1 MSGIPPDRHQVLALL
16 LGILT
21 TYAPDI
27 VLPLPDGVLSF
38 TYRLVMEL
46 MRDCLTKY
54 HQGRISQEYLEHLQ
68 QNIWTLVQQAE
79 EKSQSGKLAFFKQLA
94 QNVLLVLEYLAYS
107 LKRLETSDGDSKEG
121 QNLNIADPDTS
132 ESGLNSDLTEE
143 ITLLANADSG
153 ICETPEISHESASA
167 LIGSLNP
174 ERNPCKSD
182 YKPIKL
188 ISSGAFGAVHL
199 VRHKDTDQICAVKK
213 IDKENLKNIKALELV
228 FLERDISTFADCPF
242 VASMFCSFPTK
253 LHLCMVMEYVPGGD
267 CGSLIN
273 HRGPLPLPL
282 ARLYIAETI
291 LAVEYL
297 HSFGVVHRDLKPD
310 NILITST
317 GHIKVTDFGLSK
329 LGLMRPTSDIYKA
342 PTKDITHEFLDG
354 EAFGTPKYMA
364 PEVILGKGY
373 GRPVDWWS
381 VGIILYNFFF
391 AITPFRG
398 ASKREIVRSVLEDD
412 IIWKHHNY
420 SAPPYARRLITE
432 LLRKNPAYRL
442 GTEGANEIKVHPFL
456 RVLDFNKLLSQKPMF
471 VPDLKSDE
479 DTRYFIIGRSRQ
491 KHMNSDEGDTTED
504 NDWPEMKNF
513 VSSYQ
518 RFSKLHITN
527 TGIMT
532 NVEPS
537 SPPQCSKEN
546 HENHSDMQ
554 KESSPSK
561 TIGDNEEPMSAQGLS
576 SENSKKHSDMQKES
590 SPSKTIGDN
599 EEPMSAPGLSPENSK
614 KHSDMQKELSSCN
627 TNGDNQCFSAKTSES
642 SSPSLSESPVQRN
655 RKSFLKLRKQQKT
668 EKVEEGERRRGSIF
682 RRMISSCRRGLS
694 RAVRAVRESCIF
706 APCQHGSYNISTTE
720 IPHI

>member
-1 MSGIPPDRHQVLALL
+1 MSGIPPDRLQVLALL
-16 LGILT
+16 QGILT

-38 TYRLVMEL
+38 TYRLVMKL
-46 MRDCLTKY
+46 VRDCLTKY
-54 HQGRISQEYLEHLQ
+54 QQGRISQEYLEHLQ

-94 QNVLLVLEYLAYS
+94 QNVLLVLEYLAHS
-107 LKRLETSDGDSKEG
+107 LERLETSDGDSKEG
-121 QNLNIADPDTS
+121 QHLNIADPDTS

-153 ICETPEISHESASA
+153 ICETPEISHESASD

-213 IDKENLKNIKALELV
+213 IDKENLKNIKMLELV

-273 HRGPLPLPL
+273 HWGPLPLPL

-373 GRPVDWWS
+373 GRPVDW
-381 VGIILYNFFF
+381 
-391 AITPFRG
+391 
-398 ASKREIVRSVLEDD
+398 
-412 IIWKHHNY
+412 
-420 SAPPYARRLITE
+420 
-432 LLRKNPAYRL
+432 
-442 GTEGANEIKVHPFL
+442 
-456 RVLDFNKLLSQKPMF
+456 
-471 VPDLKSDE
+471 
-479 DTRYFIIGRSRQ
+479 
-491 KHMNSDEGDTTED
+491 
-504 NDWPEMKNF
+504 
-513 VSSYQ
+513 
-518 RFSKLHITN
+518 
-527 TGIMT
+527 
-532 NVEPS
+532 
-537 SPPQCSKEN
+537 
-546 HENHSDMQ
+546 
-554 KESSPSK
+554 
-561 TIGDNEEPMSAQGLS
+561 
-576 SENSKKHSDMQKES
+576 
-590 SPSKTIGDN
+590 
-599 EEPMSAPGLSPENSK
+599 
-614 KHSDMQKELSSCN
+614 
-627 TNGDNQCFSAKTSES
+627 
-642 SSPSLSESPVQRN
+642 
-655 RKSFLKLRKQQKT
+655 
-668 EKVEEGERRRGSIF
+668 
-682 RRMISSCRRGLS
+682 
-694 RAVRAVRESCIF
+694 
-706 APCQHGSYNISTTE
+706 
-720 IPHI
+720 

>member
-1 MSGIPPDRHQVLALL
+1 MSGIPPDRLQVLALL

-38 TYRLVMEL
+38 TYRLVMKL
-46 MRDCLTKY
+46 VRDCLTKY
-54 HQGRISQEYLEHLQ
+54 QQGRISQEYLEHLQ
-68 QNIWTLVQQAE
+68 QNIRTLVQQAE
-79 EKSQSGKLAFFKQLA
+79 EKSQSGELAFFKQLA
-94 QNVLLVLEYLAYS
+94 QNVLLVLEYPAYS
-107 LKRLETSDGDSKEG
+107 LERLETSDGDSKEG

-132 ESGLNSDLTEE
+132 EPGLNSDLTEE
-143 ITLLANADSG
+143 ITLPANADSG
-153 ICETPEISHESASA
+153 ICETSGISHESASA
-167 LIGSLNP
+167 LIGSL
-174 ERNPCKSD
+174 NPCKSD

-213 IDKENLKNIKALELV
+213 IDKENLKKPRKLELA
-228 FLERDISTFADCPF
+228 FLERDILTFVDCPF

-267 CGSLIN
+267 CDSLIK
-273 HRGPLPLPL
+273 HRGPLPVPL

-342 PTKDITHEFLDG
+342 PTEDITHEFLDG
-354 EAFGTPKYMA
+354 EAFGTPNYKA
-364 PEVILGKGY
+364 PEVILRKGY

-381 VGIILYNFFF
+381 VGIILYKFLF

-398 ASKREIVRSVLEDD
+398 ASKRAILRSVLEDN
-412 IIWKHHNY
+412 ITWTHHKY
-420 SAPPYARRLITE
+420 SAPPYARHLITE

-442 GTEGANEIKVHPFL
+442 GTGGANEIKAHPFL

-479 DTRYFIIGRSRQ
+479 DTRYFNIGCSRC
-491 KHMNSDEGDTTED
+491 KHMNSDEGDTSDD

-513 VSSYQ
+513 VSPYQ

-527 TGIMT
+527 PRMMT
-532 NVEPS
+532 NVELS
-537 SPPQCSKEN
+537 SPPQCSQENSEKQSDMLKESSSSKTDGNNEGPMSPRQCSQEN
-546 HENHSDMQ
+546 HEKHSDML
-554 KESSPSK
+554 KESSSSK
-561 TIGDNEEPMSAQGLS
+561 TDGNNEELMSPPQCS
-576 SENSKKHSDMQKES
+576 QENREKHSDMQKES
-590 SPSKTIGDN
+590 SSSK
-599 EEPMSAPGLSPENSK
+599 
-614 KHSDMQKELSSCN
+614 
-627 TNGDNQCFSAKTSES
+627 TNGDNQCFNEKTSES
-642 SSPSLSESPVQRN
+642 SSPSLSESPVQKKRTL
-655 RKSFLKLRKQQKT
+655 FLTLRKQKKT
-668 EKVEEGERRRGSIF
+668 EKVEEGERRRGSLF

-694 RAVRAVRESCIF
+694 RAARAVRENCIF
-706 APCQHGSYNISTTE
+706 APCQHGSYNISMTE
-720 IPHI
+720 IPPHLAP